1 MPLNYCRCVCSTS
14 VVLVGILNLI
24 AKVYLRKHASPHIKR
39 YVLILYSNQQSTF
52 SRLVP
57 GSLKNG
63 RLAGFLQVVWLK
75 NLLWLPVPTNNA
87 LPQIYLK
94 KKVTTLL
101 ATLIYIT
108 FMSVSNMYW
117 IFGPI
122 KLEKF
127 PFHGKIQVL

>member
-75 NLLWLPVPTNNA
+75 
-87 LPQIYLK
+87 K
-94 KKVTTLL
+94 SFMTTCP
-101 ATLIYIT
+101 
-108 FMSVSNMYW
+108 N
-117 IFGPI
+117 
-122 KLEKF
+122 
-127 PFHGKIQVL
+127 